1 MKSLETSVF
10 VDAVAQKTASLR
22 ELLAEFRRE
31 SLRNTS
37 QHFIRGVQAVVD
49 AVEAFHKNRMRHTNE
64 NFSNQSSFQDEQKR
78 FYSKLSLQLLAQVH
92 EKYLPLLYSGRQ
104 QNEFLVLPSIRRA
117 ISLFQSEVELSLVPS
132 CEFNYMYDGGMENF
146 VEKTVG
152 ILEQYLDAKNKGAVR
167 AVLDPGQKHPRW
179 ITFVHFPVV
188 ERNSA
193 LNLVILGHEIGHL
206 IDQIRQLYKQLPFE
220 LEKESYNKSF
230 EEVCGSP
237 MRTKAG
243 GAKGDQLTFED
254 VFTRAALEP
263 QFRAQCIAVAT
274 NWIREVIADL
284 LAIHALGPS
293 YFFAFSELLAHGAQE
308 NRPSDSHPAPCFR
321 LNMLL
326 DELSFMGYFGAASAR
341 AEGEEDKS
349 KTQSKN
355 DQSRVAALLS
365 ASQARVLA
373 ELPTTSYKGIMDVSQ
388 KTIEKYLDQIRSLVR
403 PSISPYSYTA
413 DKYQREVPLVIDAL
427 VQGIAPIEALVNG
440 KFQPNSIPAIL
451 NGGWEL
457 YKSDIQSFY
466 ERFRDNIPIQDRLS
480 TFNQLLFKAIE
491 ASEVVRLWQKA

>member
-1 MKSLETSVF
+1 MRSLETSVF
-10 VDAVAQKTASLR
+10 IDAVAEKTASLR
-22 ELLAEFRRE
+22 ELLLEFRRE

-49 AVEAFHKNRMRHTNE
+49 AVEAFHENRMRHADQNFTN
-64 NFSNQSSFQDEQKR
+64 QPSFQDEQKR

-104 QNEFLVLPSIRRA
+104 QNEYLVLPSIRRA
-117 ISLFQSEVELSLVPS
+117 ISLFQADVELSLVPS

-146 VEKTVG
+146 VEKTVE

-167 AVLDPGQKHPRW
+167 AVVDSEQKHPRW

-193 LNLVILGHEIGHL
+193 LNLVILAHEIGHL
-206 IDQIRQLYKQLPFE
+206 IDQIRQLYKQLTFE

-237 MRTKAG
+237 MRAKAG
-243 GAKGDQLTFED
+243 GAKTDQLTFED

-284 LAIHALGPS
+284 LAIHAVGPS

-308 NRPSDSHPAPCFR
+308 NRPSESHPAPCFR

-326 DELSFMGYFGAASAR
+326 DELSFMGYFSAPGAR
-341 AEGEEDKS
+341 AEGAEDKS
-349 KTQSKN
+349 KEQRS
-355 DQSRVAALLS
+355 DQSRVAALLL
-365 ASQARVLA
+365 ASRARVVS

-427 VQGIAPIEALVNG
+427 AQGIAPIEAFVNG

-451 NGGWEL
+451 NGGWEI
-457 YKSDIQSFY
+457 YKSDIRSFY
-466 ERFRDNIPIQDRLS
+466 ARFRDNVPMQERLS
-480 TFNQLLFKAIE
+480 NFNQLLFKAIE